1 MTATNTTPA
10 VLTLTVPP
18 DAEPGI
24 DSLAFQYRG
33 QELEII
39 VPATAKPGDVL
50 EVRLGIADG
59 GDAHDDDDHD
69 DDNDHDEDDHDE
81 EAETRQKSSVEPVDA
96 SRETHAERTSEKDEE
111 CSSKADGNVAV
122 LPLHRNDQREITSL
136 RLAQAPPPNND
147 DDGDGTNAVVWPTG
161 IVLAQALNSP
171 AGTHFLQSRILACS
185 PPLRCLEL
193 GSGSGACGLALA
205 HALSRLSSRDDEV
218 GGARV
223 VLTDRGRGA
232 VESMRENIRR
242 NLRAFRSETSSTR
255 RVSVEATSLSWGETL
270 SGEEKFDVVLGSD
283 LLYDARGE
291 ATYGPLVRTMR
302 RHLRRE
308 GRILLGVRWRKPL
321 LEREFFEIALRSGL
335 EFVLWDRVPEKDAEW
350 RRRCPCRLGW
360 REYGDPE
367 CDASNAFFHDTMV
380 SIGGYEKSLAEV
392 RESDLEGMSEEE
404 YTVFEECQIQIYVGK
419 FANDSETRCGDEVT
433 PKKRGIRDIST

>member
-1 MTATNTTPA
+1 MTATNTTPT

-24 DSLAFQYRG
+24 DSLTFQYRG

-59 GDAHDDDDHD
+59 GDAHDDDD
-69 DDNDHDEDDHDE
+69 NDDE
-81 EAETRQKSSVEPVDA
+81 EETRQKSSVGLVG
-96 SRETHAERTSEKDEE
+96 AERTSDTHDQDG
-111 CSSKADGNVAV
+111 SSKADGNVAV
-122 LPLHRNDQREITSL
+122 LPLHRDDQREITSL
-136 RLAQAPPPNND
+136 RLAEAPPPNDD

-161 IVLAQALNSP
+161 IVLAQSLNSP

-205 HALSRLSSRDDEV
+205 HALSRLASRDDDDEM
-218 GGARV
+218 GEARV

-232 VESMRENIRR
+232 VESLRENIRR
-242 NLRAFRSETSSTR
+242 NLRVFRCETSSTR
-255 RVSVEATSLSWGETL
+255 RVSVEATCLSWGEAL
-270 SGEEKFDVVLGSD
+270 SGEEKFDIVLGSD
-283 LLYDARGE
+283 LLYDAQGE

-335 EFVLWDRVPEKDAEW
+335 EFALWDRVPEKDAEW

-367 CDASNAFFHDTMV
+367 CDASNAFFHDTIV
-380 SIGGYEKSLAEV
+380 SVGGNEKSLAEI

-433 PKKRGIRDIST
+433 PKKRVIRDIST